1 MAKGRRPLPTAVKK
15 LRGNPGKRPPNTLEP
30 KPKLL
35 APKMPANLSGLAV
48 DEWKEIVPL
57 LIELGVLSQVDGK
70 ALAAYCEC
78 FAQWRR
84 AMEEVEERGIL
95 IEEPIVALVSG
106 EVVGYKI
113 KRNPAVSM
121 ANDQLKLMKSYLV
134 EFGLT
139 PASRGRLKIEK
150 PEGEADPM
158 DAYLAAANQPA
169 PDVVN

>member
-1 MAKGRRPLPTAVKK
+1 
-15 LRGNPGKRPPNTLEP
+15 
-30 KPKLL
+30 
-35 APKMPANLSGLAV
+35 MPANLSGLAV
-48 DEWKEIVPL
+48 EEWKSIVPQL
-57 LIELGVLSQVDGK
+57 MELGVLSEIDGK

-95 IEEPIVALVSG
+95 IEEPIVSRAT
-106 EVVGYKI
+106 EDVVGYKV
-113 KRNPAVSM
+113 KRNPAISI
-121 ANDQLKLMKSYLV
+121 ANDNLKLMKSFLV